1 MAVKKT
7 STKKPVAEAAA
18 RPSRKSGGAP
28 THEQIAQRAYELFLQ
43 RGAQHGRDY
52 DDWLIAETELATTLT
67 RSTRRTAAR
76 SESI

>member
-7 STKKPVAEAAA
+7 SMKKPVAEAAA
-18 RPSRKSGGAP
+18 KPSRTSAGAP

-52 DDWLIAETELATTLT
+52 DDWLIAETELAATLT
-67 RSTRRTAAR
+67 RSTRRAAPR
-76 SESI
+76 AESI